1 MKITTVL
8 LDAGGVIL
16 DESEH
21 EEVRAQIAVE
31 ILSTIVPGC
40 SIDMYYADV
49 EEAVK
54 CFCPSVYQYVFWKSV
69 KSDRSLFDQLYASYF
84 DEWQKRKP
92 PLKLTSEFESEL
104 RAICENFEVGIA
116 GQYGRELLELL
127 EERYILNC
135 FTHRLTQDDFSTT
148 KPDLRFYEQIVKT
161 CGGHPQSCIMVGDRI
176 DKDIIPTKLLGMRT
190 ILIRVGL
197 HKNQQPRIPFEV
209 PDAELYGI
217 SGLAEAVQKVAGEE
231 WPRVLRIINP

>member
-21 EEVRAQIAVE
+21 EQVRAQIAVE
-31 ILSTIVPGC
+31 ILSTIVPGY
-40 SIDMYYADV
+40 SIDIYYSDV
-49 EEAVK
+49 EEAVE

-69 KSDRSLFDQLYASYF
+69 RGNRSLFDQLYASYF
-84 DEWQKRKP
+84 DEWQNRKP
-92 PLKLTSEFESEL
+92 PLKLTLGFESEL

-116 GQYGRELLELL
+116 GQYGQELLELL
-127 EERYILNC
+127 EERAILDC
-135 FTHRLTQDDFSTT
+135 FTHRLTQDELSTT
-148 KPDLRFYEQIVKT
+148 KPDPRFYEQIVKA
-161 CGGHPQSCIMVGDRI
+161 CGGQPQSCVMVGDRI
-176 DKDIIPTKLLGMRT
+176 DKDVIPAKLLRMRT

-209 PDAELYGI
+209 PDAELDGV
-217 SGLAEAVQKVAGEE
+217 SGLAEVILKVAGED
-231 WPRVLRIINP
+231 

>member
-31 ILSTIVPGC
+31 ILGTVIPGY
-40 SIDMYYADV
+40 SIDTYYADV
-49 EEAVK
+49 EEAVN

-69 KSDRSLFDQLYASYF
+69 RGNRSLFDQLYASYF

-92 PLKLTSEFESEL
+92 PLKLTLGFESEL
-104 RAICENFEVGIA
+104 SAICQNFEVGIA
-116 GQYGRELLELL
+116 GQYGQELLEFL
-127 EERYILNC
+127 EERAILDC

-148 KPDLRFYEQIVKT
+148 KPDPRFYEQTVKA
-161 CGGHPQSCIMVGDRI
+161 CGGHPQLCIMVGDRI
-176 DKDIIPTKLLGMRT
+176 DKDIIPAKLLGMRT

-197 HKNQQPRIPFEV
+197 HKNQRPRIPFEV
-209 PDAELYGI
+209 PDAELDGVL
-217 SGLAEAVQKVAGEE
+217 GLAEAIRRVAGEE
-231 WPRVLRIINP
+231 SR